1 MSAMSKPKN
10 NGKVK
15 RRGDTLIG
23 QIQEFLLLNS
33 QIVFTIVVAF
43 GIATF
48 FALRFDSYASDRNI
62 FAILERFPE
71 LGLITLGLT
80 VTIIAGEID
89 LSVGSVAAT
98 VGVIVVR
105 LNDPLGAIPALLIGV
120 AIATAFGALQGLLIR
135 ILNISAI
142 VFTVGTLML
151 LRGLSLFI
159 ADEQTVVLRD
169 FAFGDFLKDRIT
181 FGENLELFVS
191 AASVIALLVFVAV
204 GIFLMYHKWA
214 REIYAIGGA
223 RREAVAAG
231 VPLTRPLV
239 ITFAISAFCAGL
251 AGAIIGLR
259 SGSAQPLGLQQL
271 LLTGTTAAFV
281 GGVSISGGKGSAF
294 GAALGTITIA
304 LLEIGL
310 IFMATPAYVARLAVG
325 TLLVVVIIVE
335 LGAQWLDRY
344 QTRRAL
350 LEIMDERRELL
361 QREPSAAG
369 D

>member
-1 MSAMSKPKN
+1 MSASTKN
-10 NGKVK
+10 KNTVSIQQPNPVLA
-15 RRGDTLIG
+15 R
-23 QIQEFLLLNS
+23 IQEYLLLNS
-33 QIVFTIVVAF
+33 QIVFTILVAL

-48 FALRFDSYASDRNI
+48 FMLRFESYASTRNI

-80 VTIIAGEID
+80 ITIIAGEID
-89 LSVGSVAAT
+89 LSVGSVAAL

-105 LNDPLGAIPALLIGV
+105 LNDPIGAIPALIIGV
-120 AIATAFGALQGLLIR
+120 AIATAFGALQGFLIR

-151 LRGLSLFI
+151 LRGISLYV
-159 ADEQTVVLRD
+159 ANEQTVVLRN
-169 FAFGDFLKDRIT
+169 FEFGDFLKDRIA
-181 FGENLELFVS
+181 FGEFELLLS
-191 AASVIALLVFVAV
+191 PASLIAILVYIAI
-204 GIFLMYHKWA
+204 GIFMIYHKWA

-223 RREAVAAG
+223 RREATAAG

-239 ITFAISAFCAGL
+239 ITFAISGFCAGL

-304 LLEIGL
+304 LLDIGL
-310 IFMATPAYVARLAVG
+310 IFLAAPAYVQRLAIG
-325 TLLVVVIIVE
+325 TLLTIVIVVEI
-335 LGAQWLDRY
+335 GARWLDRF
-344 QTRRAL
+344 QTRRT
-350 LEIMDERRELL
+350 LL
-361 QREPSAAG
+361 QRWTLEG
-369 D
+369 QQYHQN

>member
-1 MSAMSKPKN
+1 
-10 NGKVK
+10 
-15 RRGDTLIG
+15 
-23 QIQEFLLLNS
+23 
-33 QIVFTIVVAF
+33 
-43 GIATF
+43 
-48 FALRFDSYASDRNI
+48 
-62 FAILERFPE
+62 
-71 LGLITLGLT
+71 TLGLT

-89 LSVGSVAAT
+89 LSVGSVAAI

-105 LNDPLGAIPALLIGV
+105 LNDPIGAVPAIIIGV
-120 AIATAFGALQGLLIR
+120 GLATAFGAFQGYLIR

-142 VFTVGTLML
+142 VFTIGTLML

-159 ADEQTVVLRD
+159 AQERTVTLTE
-169 FAFGDFLKDRIT
+169 FEFGSWLKDRIAI
-181 FGENLELFVS
+181 GEFELFFS
-191 AASVIALLVFVAV
+191 PASVLAVIIFVLV
-204 GIFLMYHKWA
+204 GLFLMYHKWA

-223 RREAVAAG
+223 RREATAAG

-239 ITFAISAFCAGL
+239 ITFAISGLCAGM

-259 SGSAQPLGLQQL
+259 GGSAQPLGLQQL
-271 LLTGTTAAFV
+271 LLSGTTAAFV

-310 IFMATPAYVARLAVG
+310 QTFMFVPAYVNRLAIG
-325 TLLVVVIIVE
+325 TLLVVVIVVE

-350 LEIMDERRELL
+350 LRSMDERRDMLDS
-361 QREPSAAG
+361 RAPSAG